1 MNRAAEAQPRTR
13 DPRHQVHIPDGY
25 LSPIISIGLG
35 AATVPGWAAATRRV
49 QKVLS
54 DRTIP
59 LLAVFSAMSFTV
71 MMFNIPVP
79 GGTTAHGVGGTL
91 IAIVLGPWAAAIAVS
106 VALIIQALF
115 FGDGGVLAIFANCLN
130 MAFILPFVGYGV
142 YRLLAGRSSML
153 SERRVWAA
161 GIGAYV
167 GITASALAV
176 GVQLGIE
183 PILFTQNGHALYS
196 PYGLDAA
203 IPAMLIAHLFG
214 ASIVEALITALGLAW
229 IQSRHPEYL
238 TQGLTANASAGSTMR
253 LDAAEATLAAEPV
266 ATDDAARPEE
276 LAPPRPLWQTAAV
289 LIALSV
295 AIVAAA
301 GLVTGGGDP
310 GHAFGADWAA
320 VDWAG
325 VASMLVVVGLMAAVL
340 IPLAWLLLPK
350 RVRGIGTGFTAAAI
364 LAPLGL
370 IAPGLAYGEGST
382 QDVQRAFGYVPSGLQ
397 TLSSFFSAPLSG
409 YELRLPFL
417 ESARPALWQQALGYE
432 LAGMLGILLLGG
444 TAYGLGRLLARGNH
458 DADDREDGAGWLE
471 HTVSGITASVERSIF
486 TEEHARSAGWL
497 QRVDP
502 RAKLGMFLAAVLA
515 ASLSG
520 SVVVLAVLYAVL
532 LLAARASRIPF
543 DFFVRRVWLG
553 IPFFAGLIVV
563 PAVFLVPGPHLFDL
577 ALGPLSIGPTVPG
590 VSGAV
595 LFVSRV
601 GVSVSLA
608 VLLVMTTPWAD
619 LLKSLQ
625 AIHVPQL
632 FILVLAMAYRYIFLF
647 LHLANGMFEA
657 RKSRIVA
664 RTSGGEQRRWI
675 TASMGGLLN
684 RSVRMSNDVYAAMVA
699 RGFRGSIRTFAEY
712 RMTRDDWAA
721 LAGTIAI
728 SAAAVVAQRGLP

>member
-1 MNRAAEAQPRTR
+1 M
-13 DPRHQVHIPDGY
+13 HIPDGY
-25 LSPIISIGLG
+25 LRPIVSIGLG
-35 AATVPGWAAATRRV
+35 AATVPGWAFATRRV

-59 LLAVFSAMSFTV
+59 LLAIFSAMSFTV

-130 MAFILPFVGYGV
+130 MAFILPFVGYV
-142 YRLLAGRSSML
+142 AYRVLAGRSSML
-153 SERRVWAA
+153 STRRVWAA

-176 GVQLGIE
+176 GVQLGVQ
-183 PILFTQNGHALYS
+183 PILFTQDGHALYS
-196 PYGLDAA
+196 PYGLAEA
-203 IPAMLIAHLFG
+203 IPAMLIAHAFG
-214 ASIVEALITALGLAW
+214 ASIVEALLTAFGVAW
-229 IQSRHPEYL
+229 LQQRHPEYL
-238 TQGLTANASAGSTMR
+238 TSLKGVFAGGEDA
-253 LDAAEATLAAEPV
+253 DAAWTEAGAAG
-266 ATDDAARPEE
+266 DDTVDEAPETAA
-276 LAPPRPLWQTAAV
+276 PRPRWQVWAALV
-289 LIALSV
+289 AVSLALIAV
-295 AIVAAA
+295 A
-301 GLVTGGGDP
+301 GLVTGGGNP
-310 GHAFGADWAA
+310 AHAFGTDWAA
-320 VDWAG
+320 VDWAS
-325 VASMLVVVGLMAAVL
+325 VATMLLVVGSIAAVL
-340 IPLAWLLLPK
+340 VPLAWFLLP
-350 RVRGIGTGFTAAAI
+350 RGIRGVGTAFTAAAVV
-364 LAPLGL
+364 APLGL
-370 IAPGLAYGEGST
+370 IAPGFAYGEGST
-382 QDVQRAFGYVPSGLQ
+382 QDVARAFGYVPAGLQ
-397 TLSSFFSAPLSG
+397 QLSGMFTAPLAG
-409 YELRLPFL
+409 YTIPLPFL
-417 ESARPALWQQALGYE
+417 DGANAALWQQAVGYE
-432 LAGMLGILLLGG
+432 IAGIIGILLLGG
-444 TAYGLGRLLARGNH
+444 VMFVVGRLLARKDGH
-458 DADDREDGAGWLE
+458 ADDHHDGAGWLE

-486 TEEHARSAGWL
+486 TEEHARARGWL

-520 SVVVLAVLYAVL
+520 SVVVLAALYVAV

-553 IPFFAGLIVV
+553 IPFFAGIIVV
-563 PAVFLVPGPHLFDL
+563 PAMFLVPGPRLFEL
-577 ALGPLSIGPTVPG
+577 VAGPVAIAPSIPG
-590 VSGAV
+590 VTGAI

-625 AIHVPQL
+625 AVRVPQL

-647 LHLANGMFEA
+647 LHLTNGMFEA

-675 TASMGGLLN
+675 TGSMGGLLN
-684 RSVRMSNDVYAAMVA
+684 RSVKMSNDVYAAMIA
-699 RGFRGSIRTFAEY
+699 RGFTGSIRTFADY
-712 RMTRDDWAA
+712 RMTRADWGA
-721 LAGTIAI
+721 LAGTVGI
-728 SAAAVVAQRGLP
+728 AVVAVAAQGRLP

>member
-1 MNRAAEAQPRTR
+1 M
-13 DPRHQVHIPDGY
+13 HIPDGY
-25 LSPIISIGLG
+25 LSPIILVGLG
-35 AATVPGWAAATRRV
+35 AATVPGWAMATNRV
-49 QKVLS
+49 QKTLS

-130 MAFILPFVGYGV
+130 MAFILPFVGYAA
-142 YRLLAGRSSML
+142 YRLLAGRSPML
-153 SERRVWAA
+153 SQRRVWAA
-161 GIGAYV
+161 GIGAYL

-176 GVQLGIE
+176 GVQLGVQ
-183 PILFTQNGHALYS
+183 PLLFSQNGHALYS
-196 PYGLDAA
+196 PYGLESA
-203 IPAMLIAHLFG
+203 IPAMLLAHAFG
-214 ASIVEALITALGLAW
+214 ASIVEALITGLGVAW
-229 IQSRHPEYL
+229 IHDRHPEYL
-238 TQGLTANASAGSTMR
+238 TRGLGVASGGT
-253 LDAAEATLAAEPV
+253 
-266 ATDDAARPEE
+266 ATDDDAAGADDAPEADAPE
-276 LAPPRPLWQTAAV
+276 AEPAAPPRPLWQTAAA
-289 LIALSV
+289 LIAVSL
-295 AIVAAA
+295 AIVATA

-310 GHAFGADWAA
+310 ARAFGADWAA
-320 VDWAG
+320 VDWPS
-325 VASMLVVVGLMAAVL
+325 VATMLLVVTLIAAVL
-340 IPLAWLLLPK
+340 LPLAWFVLP
-350 RVRGIGTGFTAAAI
+350 RRIRGVGTAFAAAAVV
-364 LAPLGL
+364 APLGL
-370 IAPGLAYGEGST
+370 IAPGFAYGEGSAR
-382 QDVQRAFGYVPSGLQ
+382 DVQAAFGYVPSGLAQ
-397 TLSSFFSAPLSG
+397 LSGAFTAPLAG
-409 YELRLPFL
+409 YRIPLPFL
-417 ESARPALWQQALGYE
+417 DGANSALWQQAVGYE
-432 LAGMLGILLLGG
+432 LAGIVGILLLGG
-444 TAYGLGRLLARGNH
+444 VMYGVGRLLARKNQGAEDHH
-458 DADDREDGAGWLE
+458 DGTGWLE

-486 TEEHARSAGWL
+486 TEEHARKAGWL

-515 ASLSG
+515 ASLSS
-520 SVVVLAVLYAVL
+520 SVVVLVLLYAVVL
-532 LLAARASRIPF
+532 AAARASRIPF
-543 DFFVRRVWLG
+543 DFFVKRVWLG

-563 PAVFLVPGPHLFDL
+563 PALFLVPGPHLFEL
-577 ALGPLSIGPTVPG
+577 VLGPVTIAPTVPG
-590 VSGAV
+590 VTGGV
-595 LFVSRV
+595 LFVARV

-625 AIHVPQL
+625 ALRVPGL

-675 TASMGGLLN
+675 TGSMGGLLN
-684 RSVRMSNDVYAAMVA
+684 RSVKKSNDVYAAMVA
-699 RGFRGSIRTFAEY
+699 RGFSGSIRTFADY

-721 LAGTIAI
+721 LAGTVAI

>member
-1 MNRAAEAQPRTR
+1 M
-13 DPRHQVHIPDGY
+13 HIPDGY
-25 LSPIISIGLG
+25 LSPIVSVGLG
-35 AATVPGWAAATRRV
+35 AATVPGWAVATNRV

-54 DRTIP
+54 NRTIP
-59 LLAVFSAMSFTV
+59 MLAVFSAMSFTV

-115 FGDGGVLAIFANCLN
+115 FGDGGILAIFANSLN

-142 YRLLAGRSSML
+142 YRILAGRSPML

-167 GITASALAV
+167 GISVSALAV
-176 GVQLGIE
+176 GIELGVE
-183 PILFTQNGHALYS
+183 PLLFSQNGHALYS
-196 PYGLDAA
+196 PYGLTEA
-203 IPAMLIAHLFG
+203 IPAMLIAHMFG
-214 ASIVEALITALGLAW
+214 ASIVEALVTALGVAW
-229 IQSRHPEYL
+229 IQGRHPEYL
-238 TQGLTANASAGSTMR
+238 LGGGVQAQAA
-253 LDAAEATLAAEPV
+253 LDELEAAAEPEP
-266 ATDDAARPEE
+266 A
-276 LAPPRPLWQTAAV
+276 APPRPLWQTATV
-289 LIALSV
+289 LIAISLAV
-295 AIVAAA
+295 IAAA
-301 GLVTGGGDP
+301 GLMTGGGDP
-310 GHAFGADWAA
+310 ARAFGADWAA
-320 VDWAG
+320 VDWASVATMLLVTG
-325 VASMLVVVGLMAAVL
+325 VIAAVL
-340 IPLAWLLLPK
+340 VPLAWLLLPR
-350 RVRGIGTGFTAAAI
+350 RVRGIGTAFTAAAI

-370 IAPGLAYGEGST
+370 IAPGFAYGEGSV
-382 QDVQRAFGYVPSGLQ
+382 QDVRQAFGYVPTGLQ
-397 TLSSFFSAPLSG
+397 QLGSLFSAPLSG
-409 YELRLPFL
+409 YEIRLPFL
-417 ESARPALWQQALGYE
+417 GGASVGLWQRAVGYE
-432 LAGMLGILLLGG
+432 LAGIVGILLMGG
-444 TAYGLGRLLARGNH
+444 TMYALGRLLARAGH
-458 DADDREDGAGWLE
+458 ERDDRDDGTGWLE
-471 HTVSGITASVERSIF
+471 RTVSGITESVEHAVF
-486 TEEHARSAGWL
+486 TEEHARADGWL

-515 ASLSG
+515 ASLSA
-520 SVVVLAVLYAVL
+520 SVVVLAALYLAVL
-532 LLAARASRIPF
+532 AGARASRIPF

-553 IPFFAGLIVV
+553 IPFFAGLVV
-563 PAVFLVPGPHLFDL
+563 LPAVFLVPGPHLFDL
-577 ALGPLSIGPTVPG
+577 VLGPIAIAPTVPG
-590 VSGAV
+590 AAGGV

-625 AIHVPQL
+625 AFRVPQL

-664 RTSGGEQRRWI
+664 RTSGSEQRRWI

-684 RSVRMSNDVYAAMVA
+684 RSVKMSNDVYAAMVA
-699 RGFRGSIRTFAEY
+699 RGFTGSIRTLADY
-712 RMTRDDWAA
+712 RMTRADWTA

>member
-1 MNRAAEAQPRTR
+1 M
-13 DPRHQVHIPDGY
+13 HIPDGY
-25 LSPIISIGLG
+25 LSPIVSVGLG
-35 AATVPGWAAATRRV
+35 VVTVPAWATATNRV

-59 LLAVFSAMSFTV
+59 LLAVFSAMSFTI

-142 YRLLAGRSSML
+142 YRLIAGRSPKL
-153 SERRVWAA
+153 SQRRVWAA

-176 GVQLGIE
+176 GIQLGIE

-203 IPAMLIAHLFG
+203 IPAMLLAHAFG
-214 ASIVEALITALGLAW
+214 ASIVEALITAFGVAW

-238 TQGLTANASAGSTMR
+238 TGSVARDFEVPLVEEASGASSQP
-253 LDAAEATLAAEPV
+253 ETLP
-266 ATDDAARPEE
+266 D
-276 LAPPRPLWQTAAV
+276 APPRPLWQTATV
-289 LIALSV
+289 LVALS
-295 AIVAAA
+295 AALIAAA
-301 GLVTGGGDP
+301 GLITGGGDP
-310 GHAFGADWAA
+310 AHAFGADWAA
-320 VDWAG
+320 VSWASVATMLLVTG
-325 VASMLVVVGLMAAVL
+325 VVAAVL
-340 IPLAWLLLPK
+340 IPLAWVLLP
-350 RVRGIGTGFTAAAI
+350 RRMRGIGTAFTTAAI

-370 IAPGLAYGEGST
+370 IAPGFAYGEGSA
-382 QDVQRAFGYVPSGLQ
+382 QDVQQAFGYVPAGLHQ
-397 TLSSFFSAPLSG
+397 LGSVFSAPLAG
-409 YELRLPFL
+409 YEIPFL
-417 ESARPALWQQALGYE
+417 KGANPALWQEAVGYE
-432 LAGMLGILLLGG
+432 LAGIVGILLLGG
-444 TAYGLGRLLARGNH
+444 TMYLLGRLLARGNH
-458 DADDREDGAGWLE
+458 EADDHDDGTGWLE
-471 HTVSGITASVERSIF
+471 HTVTGITQSVEHSIF
-486 TEEHARSAGWL
+486 TEEHARARGWL

-502 RAKLGMFLAAVLA
+502 RAKLGMFLAVVLA
-515 ASLSG
+515 ASLSS
-520 SVVVLAVLYAVL
+520 SVLVLVVLYGAV

-543 DFFVRRVWLG
+543 DFFVKRVWLG
-553 IPFFAGLIVV
+553 IPFFAGLIVL
-563 PAVFLVPGPHLFDL
+563 PAVFLVPGPHLFEL
-577 ALGPLSIGPTVPG
+577 ALGPLTIAPTVPG
-590 VSGAV
+590 VTGAV

-625 AIHVPQL
+625 SIRVPQL

-664 RTSGGEQRRWI
+664 RTSGSEQRRWI

-684 RSVRMSNDVYAAMVA
+684 RSVKMSNDVYAAMIA
-699 RGFRGSIRTFAEY
+699 RGFSGSIRTFADY
-712 RMTRDDWAA
+712 RMTRGDWTA
-721 LAGTIAI
+721 LAGAVVIAV
-728 SAAAVVAQRGLP
+728 AAVLAPRGLP